1 MIQQDN
7 AGGRRRALR
16 RDATVLL
23 FVIPALLLYGV
34 YLLYP
39 LVASIWYSFLD
50 WNGIAAPT
58 FTGLDNWRQ
67 LFQDSTVLAS
77 LRNTGIILL
86 GSLLE
91 IPIGLAVALVI
102 QRLGRL
108 GTVFSTIY
116 VIPILISSIA
126 VGVAWA
132 NIYDPQ
138 FGPLYYIFNAFGGSA
153 PALTGDSSTVV
164 WAISAVVLWEFV
176 PSYTLIFNA
185 GLVGIPHDLYE
196 AAAIDG
202 AGTWASFRRL
212 TIPLLKRTF
221 VTALVLIT
229 VGSLGYF
236 DLIFIMSSGGPGTS
250 SYTLAFYVYH
260 TAFLEQNVGYG
271 SALAVLLFVISI
283 VISAVVIRFSRL
295 IQE

>member
-1 MIQQDN
+1 MIEQDT
-7 AGGRRRALR
+7 AGQRRRALR
-16 RDATVLL
+16 RDIAIML
-23 FVIPALLLYGV
+23 FVLPALVLYGI

-58 FTGLDNWRQ
+58 FGGLDNWRQ
-67 LFQDSTVLAS
+67 LFQDSVVLTS
-77 LRNTGIILL
+77 LRNTGIIFL
-86 GSLLE
+86 GSLFE
-91 IPIGLAVALVI
+91 IPFGLGIALII

-108 GTVFSTIY
+108 GTVLSTIY

-126 VGVAWA
+126 IGVSWA
-132 NIYDPQ
+132 QLYDPQ

-153 PALTGDSSTVV
+153 PALMGESSTVV
-164 WAISAVVLWEFV
+164 WAISAVVLWEFI
-176 PSYTLIFNA
+176 PSYVLIFNA

-196 AAAIDG
+196 SAAIDG
-202 AGTWASFRRL
+202 AGSWAGFRYL
-212 TIPLLKRTF
+212 TIPLLKKTF

-229 VGSLGYF
+229 VGSFGYF
-236 DLIFIMSSGGPGTS
+236 DLIFIMSGGGPGQS
-250 SYTLAFYVYH
+250 SYTLAYYVYRD
-260 TAFLEQNVGYG
+260 AFLTQDVGYG

-283 VISAVVIRFSRL
+283 AVSAVVIRFSRL

>member
-1 MIQQDN
+1 MIEQVN
-7 AGGRRRALR
+7 AGRRRRALR
-16 RDATVLL
+16 RDAAVLL

-39 LVASIWYSFLD
+39 LVASIWYSLLD
-50 WNGIAAPT
+50 WNGIATPK
-58 FTGLDNWRQ
+58 FVGLDNWRQ
-67 LFQDSTVLAS
+67 LFQDSTVWAS
-77 LRNTGIILL
+77 LRNTGIILA

-91 IPIGLAVALVI
+91 IPFGLAIALVI
-102 QRLGRL
+102 RRLGRL
-108 GTVFSTIY
+108 GAALSTIY
-116 VIPILISSIA
+116 IIPILISSIA

-132 NIYDPQ
+132 NIFDPQ
-138 FGPLYYIFNAFGGSA
+138 FGPLYYLFDAFGQPA
-153 PALTGDSSTVV
+153 PILLGDSSIAV
-164 WAISAVVLWEFV
+164 WAISGVVLWEFI
-176 PSYTLIFNA
+176 PSYILIFNA

-212 TIPLLKRTF
+212 TMPLLKKTF
-221 VTALVLIT
+221 VTAFVLIA

-236 DLIFIMSSGGPGTS
+236 DLIFIMTSGGPGQS
-250 SYTLAFYVYH
+250 SYTLAYYVYH
-260 TAFLEQNVGYG
+260 TAFLEQDIGYG
-271 SALAVLLFVISI
+271 SALAVLLFIISI